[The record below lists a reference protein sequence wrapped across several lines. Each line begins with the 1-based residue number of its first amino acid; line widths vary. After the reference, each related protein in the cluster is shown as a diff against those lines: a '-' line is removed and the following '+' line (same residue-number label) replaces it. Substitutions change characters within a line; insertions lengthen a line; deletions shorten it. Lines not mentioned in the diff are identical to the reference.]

1 MANLSMDVQEIL
13 KGSCHRHVV
22 FLFKEVL
29 TLLEQLA
36 EEHDE
41 SLAKL
46 ATNLPE
52 EYRKYI
58 PLADYFTEDKAD
70 RLRRSV
76 LQRGNDC
83 ARAIRDEI
91 DKYKVDLKM

>member
-1 MANLSMDVQEIL
+1 MVNLSLDAKEMLQY
-13 KGSCHRHVV
+13 SCRRHTVT
-22 FLFKEVL
+22 LFKEIL
-29 TLLEQLA
+29 NLLEKLA

-52 EYRKYI
+52 QYRSYI
-58 PLADYFTEDKAD
+58 GLADYFTEDKAD
-70 RLRRSV
+70 RLRREV

-83 ARAIRDEI
+83 ARSIQEEI
-91 DKYKVDLKM
+91 YKYKVELQ